1 VGVELSRKGGRRRWC
16 GFNASDSAREGKRQ
30 DKSLLEDE
38 AETKERWHRVG
49 EGREETMS
57 VGLTRILLSHK
68 MKKIQAVDS
77 VAINGR

>member
-1 VGVELSRKGGRRRWC
+1 LNCPGRVADGGGVDSMLQIRLERASDRKNHCWKMKQRRRRGGTGW
-16 GFNASDSAREGKRQ
+16 
-30 DKSLLEDE
+30 
-38 AETKERWHRVG
+38 G